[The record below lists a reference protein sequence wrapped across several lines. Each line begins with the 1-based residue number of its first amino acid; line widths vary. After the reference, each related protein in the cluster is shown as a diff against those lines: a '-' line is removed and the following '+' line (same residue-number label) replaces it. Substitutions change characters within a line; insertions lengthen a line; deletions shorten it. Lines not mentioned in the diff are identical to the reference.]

1 MAKAQKS
8 RIAPR
13 KAPRQSRSH
22 STVEVILEAAARVL
36 ATESLS
42 GFNTNRV
49 AEVAGISIGSLYQY
63 FPNKAALT
71 AALIERAQSALIE
84 RVQAVIHQPVASLHE
99 HVARLVEVGIHNQ
112 FGKSTLAAALD
123 HEESRLQTHPE
134 MAATLG
140 SAQQQL
146 LDLVMQLLR
155 QHASDITATIHE
167 QSAADMLVIAKSLI
181 ETEAAQRSTP
191 SPALAARVE
200 RAILGY
206 LCC

>member
-1 MAKAQKS
+1 MTARPAS
-8 RIAPR
+8 ALVPR
-13 KAPRQSRSH
+13 KAPRQSRSQA
-22 STVEVILEAAARVL
+22 TVEVILEAATRVL
-36 ATESLS
+36 AKESLA

-71 AALIERAQSALIE
+71 AALIERAQNELIE
-84 RVQAVIHQPVASLHE
+84 SVEKAVHEPVQSLHE
-99 HVARLVEVGIHNQ
+99 HIAHLVQVGINNQ

-140 SAQQQL
+140 RAQQRL
-146 LDLVMQLLR
+146 IGLVMQLLQ
-155 QHASDITATIHE
+155 QHEGEITAAIHQ
-167 QSAADMLVIAKSLI
+167 QSAADVLVIAKSLI
-181 ETEAAQRSTP
+181 ETEAAQHAAP
-191 SPALAARVE
+191 SPTLAARVE